1 MYYFSSFFQ
10 KHFIIHLKVTCWAV
24 IFSFNS
30 KSTFNKI
37 TPLKGNRPTNLLG
50 PILPKADTDSL
61 LLQYLET
68 LVLIEFPAS
77 LNSFYSFFS
86 KTTLSSSLCSI
97 NSIGFLN
104 SIFRKVKEEGEVDL
118 CCKLTVFQSQ
128 FVVSEFFSL
137 FWLRKRNQRSK
148 QPLYTLFFDLSFL
161 LKLEGQ

>member
-1 MYYFSSFFQ
+1 MCKRYNLINYHFSSFLQ
-10 KHFIIHLKVTCWAV
+10 KHLSIHLSWA
-24 IFSFNS
+24 IMFSFNNS

-37 TPLKGNRPTNLLG
+37 TLLKGNRPTNLLG

-77 LNSFYSFFS
+77 LNSFYSFFFS

-104 SIFRKVKEEGEVDL
+104 SIFRKVKEEARRRRSWLVLQIDSFPIPI
-118 CCKLTVFQSQ
+118 CCLWN
-128 FVVSEFFSL
+128 FF
-137 FWLRKRNQRSK
+137 
-148 QPLYTLFFDLSFL
+148 PFL
-161 LKLEGQ
+161 A

>member
-1 MYYFSSFFQ
+1 MGSYVFLQ
-10 KHFIIHLKVTCWAV
+10 L
-24 IFSFNS
+24 NS

-77 LNSFYSFFS
+77 LNSSYSFFFS

-128 FVVSEFFSL
+128 FVVSEIFSL

>member
-1 MYYFSSFFQ
+1 M
-10 KHFIIHLKVTCWAV
+10 
-24 IFSFNS
+24 FSFNL
-30 KSTFNKI
+30 TQ
-37 TPLKGNRPTNLLG
+37 
-50 PILPKADTDSL
+50 SL
-61 LLQYLET
+61 LLIKLHFSKETGLLIYWDQFCPKQIQIQYLET

-128 FVVSEFFSL
+128 FVVSEIFSL

>member
-1 MYYFSSFFQ
+1 MGSYVFLQ
-10 KHFIIHLKVTCWAV
+10 L
-24 IFSFNS
+24 NS

-68 LVLIEFPAS
+68 LVLIEFPAP
-77 LNSFYSFFS
+77 LNSSYSFFFS

-128 FVVSEFFSL
+128 FVVSEIFSL

>member
-1 MYYFSSFFQ
+1 MGSYVFLQ
-10 KHFIIHLKVTCWAV
+10 L
-24 IFSFNS
+24 NS

-37 TPLKGNRPTNLLG
+37 TLLKGNRPTNLLG

-77 LNSFYSFFS
+77 LNSFYSFFFS

-104 SIFRKVKEEGEVDL
+104 SIFRKVKEEAREGEVDL

-128 FVVSEFFSL
+128 FVVSEI
-137 FWLRKRNQRSK
+137 
-148 QPLYTLFFDLSFL
+148 
-161 LKLEGQ
+161 

>member
-1 MYYFSSFFQ
+1 MGSYVFLQ
-10 KHFIIHLKVTCWAV
+10 L
-24 IFSFNS
+24 NS

-104 SIFRKVKEEGEVDL
+104 SIFRKVKEEAREGEVDL

-128 FVVSEFFSL
+128 FVVSEIFSL

>member
-1 MYYFSSFFQ
+1 M
-10 KHFIIHLKVTCWAV
+10 
-24 IFSFNS
+24 FSFNS
-30 KSTFNKI
+30 KSIFNKI
-37 TPLKGNRPTNLLG
+37 TPLKGNRPTYLLG

-104 SIFRKVKEEGEVDL
+104 SIFRKVKEEAREGEVDL

-128 FVVSEFFSL
+128 FVVSEIFSL

>member
-1 MYYFSSFFQ
+1 M
-10 KHFIIHLKVTCWAV
+10 
-24 IFSFNS
+24 FSFNNS

-37 TPLKGNRPTNLLG
+37 TLLKGNRPTNLLG

-77 LNSFYSFFS
+77 LNSFYSFFFS

-128 FVVSEFFSL
+128 FVVSEIFSL
-137 FWLRKRNQRSK
+137 FWLRKRNQRRSK
-148 QPLYTLFFDLSFL
+148 QPLYTPFFDLSFL

>member
-1 MYYFSSFFQ
+1 M
-10 KHFIIHLKVTCWAV
+10 
-24 IFSFNS
+24 FSFNS

-68 LVLIEFPAS
+68 LVLIEFPAP
-77 LNSFYSFFS
+77 LNSSYSFFS

-104 SIFRKVKEEGEVDL
+104 SIFRKVKEEAREVDL

-128 FVVSEFFSL
+128 FVVSEIFSL
-137 FWLRKRNQRSK
+137 FWLRKRNQRRSK